1 MAAVV
6 KDAVKSAGPAQAGGS
21 PVTIDTSAAIGSG
34 DASFAFVQALATEL
48 SSGKVELPGFPDIVA
63 RVQHVLGDENCST
76 DKVVKVLGTE
86 PILSGQLISVA
97 NSVALNPS
105 GKAIADLRTAVARV
119 GLNTV
124 RTATIAY
131 AVKLLRA
138 GAELKSIS
146 VQLNELWQRNVL
158 VAAIAYILARKRTR
172 VNPDTALLTGLLH
185 GVGRLYIMTRAVR
198 HPALF
203 ANPSTYQMIE
213 RDWHLSIATAL
224 LENWGIAPEIVVAVR
239 DSEDYAREPRGEASL
254 TDILLAANMIV
265 VHHGQPPEFLQ
276 ARLQTVRAVARLE
289 LTREI
294 CETLLSESEEEITA
308 LREVLG

>member
-1 MAAVV
+1 MGAAV
-6 KDAVKSAGPAQAGGS
+6 AEQA
-21 PVTIDTSAAIGSG
+21 PVDIGG

-63 RVQHVLGDENCST
+63 RVQRVLSDDNVST
-76 DKVVKVLGTE
+76 DRVVKVLGTE
-86 PILSGQLISVA
+86 PVLAGQLMSVA
-97 NSVALNPS
+97 NSAALNPS
-105 GKAIADLRTAVARV
+105 GKVITDLRTAVARV

-131 AVKLLRA
+131 AVRLLRA
-138 GAELKSIS
+138 GAELKKIATP
-146 VQLNELWQRNVL
+146 LNELWQRNVL
-158 VAAIAYILARKRTR
+158 VASISYVLARKRTQ

-198 HPALF
+198 HAALF
-203 ANPSTYQMIE
+203 ANPSSYQLIE

-224 LENWGIAPEIVVAVR
+224 LENWEISPDIVAAVR
-239 DSEDYAREPRGEASL
+239 DSEDYAREPRGPACL
-254 TDILLAANMIV
+254 TDVLVAANMIV
-265 VHHGQPPEFLQ
+265 VHNGQPPEFLQ

-294 CETLLSESEEEITA
+294 CEALTTESATEIA
-308 LREVLG
+308 GLREVLG

>member
-6 KDAVKSAGPAQAGGS
+6 QQELIEVGA
-21 PVTIDTSAAIGSG
+21 

-63 RVQHVLGDENCST
+63 RVQAVLADENVST

-86 PILSGQLISVA
+86 PVLSGQLMSVA

-105 GKAIADLRTAVARV
+105 GRSITDLRTAVARV

-124 RTATIAY
+124 RTATLAY
-131 AVKLLRA
+131 AVRLLRA
-138 GAELKSIS
+138 SEELKNIAP
-146 VQLNELWQRNVL
+146 QLTALWERNVL
-158 VAAIAYILARKRTR
+158 VASISYVLARRRTK

-185 GVGRLYIMTRAVR
+185 GVGRLYIMTRGVR
-198 HPALF
+198 HPTLF
-203 ANPSTYQMIE
+203 ANPSNYQLIE

-224 LENWGIAPEIVVAVR
+224 LENWAIAPEIVSAVR
-239 DSEDYAREPRGEASL
+239 DSEDYAREPRGAASL
-254 TDILLAANMIV
+254 TDVLVAANMIV
-265 VHHGQPPEFLQ
+265 IHNGQPPEFLS
-276 ARLQTVRAVARLE
+276 ARLQTVRAVSKLE

-294 CETLLSESEEEITA
+294 CETLLEESAEEIVGFKEA
-308 LREVLG
+308 LS